1 MGTIAKDKR
10 EIRLY
15 YHSGTSL
22 GKKTHAYV
30 ASSEKEILTIDLA
43 NTQITGTQWAELASG
58 LNKNISDLVNTEHPH
73 FVEVYGSKKPNLDEH
88 DWLWVL
94 EKHPETL
101 AHPIIIVGPNFYA
114 LNTPS
119 EFLEYM
125 ETDSIGKS
133 KPYNL

>member
-22 GKKTHAYV
+22 GKQTQAYV
-30 ASSEKEILTIDLA
+30 ESSEKEILAINLA
-43 NTQITGTQWAELASG
+43 HTQITGTQWAELASG
-58 LNKNISDLVNTEHPH
+58 LNKKISNLVNTEHPH
-73 FVEVYGSKKPNLDEH
+73 FVEVYGSQNPNLDEH
-88 DWLWVL
+88 DWLRVL

-101 AHPIIIVGPNFYA
+101 AHPIVIVGSDFYA

-119 EFLEYM
+119 EFLEHM
-125 ETDSIGKS
+125 EADSMGKS
-133 KPYNL
+133 KPYNA